1 MNLLIIDDHQLF
13 AEGLKFFFESI
24 DTSIH
29 SAHVKDAIEAL
40 DYLQNNPSPDLILL
54 DINLPGIN
62 DFSLMKK
69 FQAINIWSPVLVIS
83 ATESSAMAKLAIES
97 GALGFISKSSDCTAL
112 IAAIQTVLKGDTY
125 IPKILSLDTS
135 NDTSNTDEAETIHI
149 TKRQKEILH
158 LLSQGLLNK
167 QIANEL
173 GISANTVKAH
183 LYEIFR
189 SLKVNNRTAAV
200 KVAFQQ
206 GLISAPP

>member
-13 AEGLKFFFESI
+13 AEGLGFLFESI

-29 SAHVKDAIEAL
+29 TAHVKDGTEAL

-62 DFSLMKK
+62 GFSLMKK
-69 FQAINIWSPVLVIS
+69 FQAINIWSPVLIIS
-83 ATESSAMAKLAIES
+83 ATESSATAKLAIES
-97 GALGFISKSSDCTAL
+97 GASGFISKSSSGTAL
-112 IAAIQTVLKGDTY
+112 ISAIQTVLKGDTY
-125 IPKILSLDTS
+125 IPKSSSLDASSNTS
-135 NDTSNTDEAETIHI
+135 NANEIEITHI

-167 QIANEL
+167 QIASEL

-183 LYEIFR
+183 LYEVFR

-206 GLISAPP
+206 GLISQI